1 MSTESSG
8 SGQQSDSE
16 IGRPRLLQRVHEAIR
31 VRHYSRR
38 TEEAYV
44 HWIKRLIYFHGKRHP
59 REYSADG
66 VLASAPQEQEHCAA
80 AAVGGRGLAEGQ
92 HFLPQRQ
99 PLPQHPLEH
108 RFAVVRAEAL

>member
-31 VRHYSRR
+31 VRYYSRR

-44 HWIKRLIYFHGKRHP
+44 HWIKRYIIINGKRHP
-59 REYSADG
+59 ETIGEAEVYTH
-66 VLASAPQEQEHCAA
+66 VLNKS
-80 AAVGGRGLAEGQ
+80 GRGVKSPLDRLEQPGARYAALA
-92 HFLPQRQ
+92 P
-99 PLPQHPLEH
+99 P
-108 RFAVVRAEAL
+108 A